1 MIKLKPNKERSN
13 QAVLAMKFVLVAS
26 GLMLFAQGYTVKI
39 LMDIENGNYFSLGSG
54 ENLLIGI
61 GIIGFLFMVAFIF
74 SAVFFIMW
82 FRRAYYNLHQLLP
95 GKLKYSEGWAAGAWF
110 VPIFNLFGPYQISAE
125 MHKNTENL
133 LVENELDKRDSSRFS
148 TVGWWWGLWITSTV
162 ISQVSNNMDDLS
174 STGAWM
180 SIVASLISIGSGFM
194 AIRMIQNY
202 TKMEDLLPQINDVS
216 ARGGIDESDLLD
228 SGI

>member
-1 MIKLKPNKERSN
+1 MIKLKPNKERSK

-26 GLMLFAQGYTVKI
+26 GLMLFAQGYTVKL
-39 LMDIENGNYFSLGSG
+39 LMDIENGNYLSLGSG
-54 ENLLIGI
+54 ENYLIGI
-61 GIIGFLFMVAFIF
+61 GIIGFLFMVAFVF
-74 SAVFFIMW
+74 SAIFFIMW
-82 FRRAYYNLHQLLP
+82 FRRAYFNLHQLVP

-110 VPIFNLFGPYQISAE
+110 VPIFNLFGPYQIAFDL
-125 MHKNTENL
+125 HKNTENL
-133 LVENELDKRDSSRFS
+133 LIQNDLDTPDKSRFS
-148 TVGWWWGLWITSTV
+148 TVGWWWGLWITSSV

-174 STGAWM
+174 TTGAW
-180 SIVASLISIGSGFM
+180 IAIIGSLISIGSGLM

-202 TKMEDLLPQINDVS
+202 TKMEELLPQINDVS